1 MSVPWLSG
9 VLHVLSSDICCGSG
23 KPDMIVYVVEGR
35 RGGRGSSTLL
45 SLLRFPPL
53 VRVEVMHDRVEISV

>member
-1 MSVPWLSG
+1 M
-9 VLHVLSSDICCGSG
+9 LSSDICCGSG